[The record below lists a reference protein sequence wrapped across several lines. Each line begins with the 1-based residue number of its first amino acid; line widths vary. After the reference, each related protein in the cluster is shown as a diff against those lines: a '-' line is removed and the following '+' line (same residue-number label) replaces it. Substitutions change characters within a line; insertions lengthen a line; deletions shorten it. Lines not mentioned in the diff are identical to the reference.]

1 MISCRND
8 LGRLVIYKLRQSWD
22 YFILFFN
29 VFGISQYSQTA
40 KLAPQ
45 KTSIFNPR
53 TWFQTR
59 LGWDHSNIGS
69 E

>member
-1 MISCRND
+1 MISCRNY

-22 YFILFFN
+22 YFSLLFN
-29 VFGISQYSQTA
+29 VFDISQYSQTA

-45 KTSIFNPR
+45 KIPIFDPR

-59 LGWDHSNIGS
+59 LGRGNDAVT